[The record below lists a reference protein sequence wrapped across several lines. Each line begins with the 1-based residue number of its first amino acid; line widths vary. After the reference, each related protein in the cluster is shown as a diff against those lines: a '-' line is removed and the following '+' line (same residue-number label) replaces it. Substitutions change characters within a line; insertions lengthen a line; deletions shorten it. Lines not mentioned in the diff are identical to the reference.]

1 MRPGASTLLAL
12 LLLSPGVV
20 SLPPQAF
27 AQRSPPAGGGAP
39 ALTYVVARTDRLRV
53 SVFQEDDLSIIARVD
68 SNDCVNLPLVGAVKV
83 ASLRLDEAQKAVE
96 RAYRD
101 GRYLRNPQVTINV
114 EEYAPREVSIHGM
127 VRNPGRIPL
136 PIESTMAVH
145 DAVIKA
151 GGFTDVARGN
161 AVLVTRVLSNG
172 VKQTWTIDVDSLIRG
187 RNNADVQR
195 PALTLEPGDI
205 IFVEQ
210 RTF

>member
-1 MRPGASTLLAL
+1 MRPGASILLAL
-12 LLLSPGVV
+12 LLLASGVFT
-20 SLPPQAF
+20 LAPDAR
-27 AQRSPPAGGGAP
+27 AQRLPAAGGGALP
-39 ALTYVVARTDRLRV
+39 LTYVVALTDRLRV

-68 SNDCVNLPLVGAVKV
+68 SQGSVNLPLVGGVKV
-83 ASLRLDEAQKAVE
+83 AGLTLADAQKAVE
-96 RAYRD
+96 QAYRD
-101 GRYLRNPQVTINV
+101 GRFLRNPQVTINV

-136 PIESTMAVH
+136 PVESTMAVH

-172 VKQTWTIDVDSLIRG
+172 NKQTWTVDVDSLIRG

-195 PALTLEPGDI
+195 SALTLEPGDI